1 MLKIVL
7 PIVAMIVG
15 VAAGVFIGT
24 RRRGP
29 HTGTDGPSPFA
40 SGLDLART
48 LLVRLGGSVTRT
60 ARRTCG
66 FAVQLPARLQG
77 IARSARSRLPLPSQP
92 APRAGNHPSLPT
104 TGDSAH
110 QSTAGARQNH
120 ETRASE
126 ESDGSV
132 NLGVLNCRAR
142 IGREPK
148 GDTWQT
154 VLVLDI
160 CGTIEA
166 PDENHEVDLKT
177 TLSDVTDNKGQTP
190 LPVPVRPKQG
200 PINRAVTFTYQTEI
214 GKLCQQ
220 RTVLEDW
227 MTVAQISPEWLV
239 LPRQG
244 HRELRFSVAIISRS
258 TGQEL
263 ATGSCVGAFENLE
276 IGYLDVDDNIQR
288 AKTLAVGL
296 AFSVGAA
303 NNALREPETNVI
315 YGWVRTNFGSGDASE
330 GARLEL
336 EQALR
341 KTAGF
346 FLKGGRLNLEDIC
359 REIVE
364 IAPMVGRLDIMDLC
378 LRVAGA
384 KGQVTATDIGL
395 LKDLAQWLKIDRTR
409 LRAMVEK
416 TLPVSMHQSEDA
428 EMILGVTTEMSK
440 DEVRHQLNREYAK
453 WSSRVIS
460 SDPAIRKQADQML
473 NLIANAR
480 TQYIGV
486 KPSA

>member
-7 PIVAMIVG
+7 PLVAMIVG
-15 VAAGVFIGT
+15 VAAGLFLGA

-29 HTGTDGPSPFA
+29 QSDASSPSPLA
-40 SGLDLART
+40 SGRALART
-48 LLVRLGGSVTRT
+48 VWMRLGGWLAGAARWARPFAKHLSAALQVLVQS
-60 ARRTCG
+60 ARRRLPRASRLAPQAGDNPAPAATCT
-66 FAVQLPARLQG
+66 
-77 IARSARSRLPLPSQP
+77 IAREA
-92 APRAGNHPSLPT
+92 A
-104 TGDSAH
+104 
-110 QSTAGARQNH
+110 
-120 ETRASE
+120 
-126 ESDGSV
+126 GSV
-132 NLGVLNCRAR
+132 RPSGETHSTNEWEGTVDPGVLNCRAR

-166 PDENHEVDLKT
+166 PDDGHEVVLKT

-190 LPVPVRPKQG
+190 LPVPARPKQG
-200 PINRAVTFTYQTEI
+200 PINRAVSFTYQTEI
-214 GKLCQQ
+214 GKLCQ
-220 RTVLEDW
+220 RHTVLEDW
-227 MTVAQISPEWLV
+227 MTVAQLSPEWFV

-244 HRELRFSVAIISRS
+244 RRQLRFNVAILSRS
-258 TGQEL
+258 TGQQL
-263 ATGSCVGAFENLE
+263 AAGSCIGAFENLE

-346 FLKGGRLNLEDIC
+346 FLKGGRLNLEEIC
-359 REIVE
+359 KEIVE

-395 LKDLAQWLKIDRTR
+395 LKNLAQWLRIDRTR

-428 EMILGVTTEMSK
+428 EMILGVTTEMSQ

-486 KPSA
+486 RPTA

>member
-15 VAAGVFIGT
+15 VAAGVFIGA

-29 HTGTDGPSPFA
+29 QSDASGPSPFA
-40 SGLDLART
+40 SGLGLARR
-48 LLVRLGGSVTRT
+48 LLVRFGGWGIRT
-60 ARRTCG
+60 ARRASG
-66 FAVQLPARLQG
+66 LARRLPGELQG
-77 IARSARSRLPLPSQP
+77 LTQSARSRLPRVSRP
-92 APRAGNHPSLPT
+92 APQAGGHPALPA
-104 TGDSAH
+104 TGNGA
-110 QSTAGARQNH
+110 QEAAAGVGRSP
-120 ETRASE
+120 ETRRSDK
-126 ESDGSV
+126 SDGAV
-132 NLGVLNCRAR
+132 NLGMLNCRAR

-154 VLVLDI
+154 VLILDI

-166 PDENHEVDLKT
+166 PDENHEVGLKT

-200 PINRAVTFTYQTEI
+200 PINRAVSFTYQTEI
-214 GKLCQQ
+214 GKLCRQ

-227 MTVAQISPEWLV
+227 MTVAQISPEWFV

-244 HRELRFSVAIISRS
+244 HRELRFSVAIISQS

-263 ATGSCVGAFENLE
+263 AAGSCVGAFENLE

-346 FLKGGRLNLEDIC
+346 FLKGGRLNLEEIC
-359 REIVE
+359 NEIVE

-384 KGQVTATDIGL
+384 KGQVTASDIGL

-486 KPSA
+486 RPSE

>member
-1 MLKIVL
+1 MC
-7 PIVAMIVG
+7 
-15 VAAGVFIGT
+15 AAPSQET
-24 RRRGP
+24 RRS
-29 HTGTDGPSPFA
+29 DK
-40 SGLDLART
+40 
-48 LLVRLGGSVTRT
+48 
-60 ARRTCG
+60 
-66 FAVQLPARLQG
+66 
-77 IARSARSRLPLPSQP
+77 
-92 APRAGNHPSLPT
+92 
-104 TGDSAH
+104 
-110 QSTAGARQNH
+110 
-120 ETRASE
+120 
-126 ESDGSV
+126 SDGAV

-166 PDENHEVDLKT
+166 PDDGHEVELKT

-190 LPVPVRPKQG
+190 LPVPARPKQG
-200 PINRAVTFTYQTEI
+200 PINRAVSFTYQTEI
-214 GKLCQQ
+214 GKLCQ
-220 RTVLEDW
+220 RHTVLEDW

-244 HRELRFSVAIISRS
+244 HRELRFNVAIISRS

-346 FLKGGRLNLEDIC
+346 FLKGGRLNLEEIC
-359 REIVE
+359 KEIVE

-384 KGQVTATDIGL
+384 KGQVTTTDIGL
-395 LKDLAQWLKIDRTR
+395 LKDLAQWLRIDRTR

-486 KPSA
+486 KPTA

>member
-15 VAAGVFIGT
+15 VAAGVFIGA

-29 HTGTDGPSPFA
+29 QSDASGPSPFA
-40 SGLDLART
+40 SGLQLVRT
-48 LLVRLGGSVTRT
+48 LLVRLGGSATRT
-60 ARRTCG
+60 ARWACS
-66 FAVQLPARLQG
+66 FAVRLPGGLGAITQ
-77 IARSARSRLPLPSQP
+77 SARRRLPRTSRP
-92 APRAGNHPSLPT
+92 APREGDHAALPATGNGVQEFAT
-104 TGDSAH
+104 
-110 QSTAGARQNH
+110 GARQSQ
-120 ETRASE
+120 ETRSSDK
-126 ESDGSV
+126 SDGAV

-166 PDENHEVDLKT
+166 PDDGHEVDLKT

-190 LPVPVRPKQG
+190 LPVPARPKQG
-200 PINRAVTFTYQTEI
+200 PINRAVSFTYQTEI
-214 GKLCQQ
+214 GKLCQ
-220 RTVLEDW
+220 RHTVLEDW

-244 HRELRFSVAIISRS
+244 HRELRFSIAIISRS
-258 TGQEL
+258 TGEQL
-263 ATGSCVGAFENLE
+263 AAGSCIGAFENLE

-346 FLKGGRLNLEDIC
+346 FLKGGRLNLEEIC
-359 REIVE
+359 KEIVE

-460 SDPAIRKQADQML
+460 SDPTIRKQADQML

-486 KPSA
+486 KPTA